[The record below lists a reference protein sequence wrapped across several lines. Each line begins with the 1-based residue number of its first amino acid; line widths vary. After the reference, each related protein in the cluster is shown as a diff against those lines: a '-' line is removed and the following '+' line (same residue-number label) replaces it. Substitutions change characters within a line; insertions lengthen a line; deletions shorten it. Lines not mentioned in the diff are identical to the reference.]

1 MTCSFRGNASGGR
14 PPYQYAWV
22 FYHLITLPFFDK
34 KSFSGQQIQPQFPCS
49 WIDIKNGQSVV
60 TADLYLDV
68 TDADGRL
75 APTDLR
81 DLALPLEVNACK
93 A

>member
-1 MTCSFRGNASGGR
+1 VQLQRERVRWTAPVSVRLGLLPSDHAS
-14 PPYQYAWV
+14 
-22 FYHLITLPFFDK
+22 LFDK